1 VTTRRYILAIDQGT
15 TSTRSIV
22 FDEQGAVAGVDQ
34 REFAQSYPELGWV
47 EHDPETIWRDVVETA
62 RAALAQAKIAATAV
76 AAIGIANQR
85 ETVVVWD
92 RRTGKAIH
100 PAIVWQ
106 DRRTVDRCEALR
118 QAGHEA
124 LVQARTGLRLDPYF
138 SASKL
143 AWILDHVAGARDAAR
158 RGELAFGTID
168 SFLLW
173 RLTDGATHATDATN
187 ASRTLLFDIHRQ
199 AWDEDLLRLFDIPA
213 SLLPEVRDN
222 CADFGE
228 TQTDLFGAAVAIRGM
243 AGDQQAAMIGQACF
257 DEGMVKATYGTGC
270 FMLMNTGA
278 RPVASNARLLT
289 TVAYRLG
296 GRATYALEGSI
307 FVAGAAIKWLR
318 DQMGLIVR
326 ASDTSSMATQVPD
339 GHGVYMVPAF
349 VGLGAPYWDP
359 HARGL
364 IHGLTLDTS
373 AAHIARAALEAVAF
387 QTHDLIS
394 AMFADGASRPSALR
408 VDGGMA
414 ANAWLCAF
422 LSDVI
427 DAPVERPVNIET
439 TALGAAFLAGL
450 GAGVWPDLAAIAAG
464 WRLDRRFDPEMTP
477 SVREQCLKGWRD
489 AVARTLYRPA
499 PHAGVSAPCG
509 ERPLEKLSRQSQEL
523 A

>member
-1 VTTRRYILAIDQGT
+1 MSGARYILAIDQGT

-22 FDEQGAVAGVDQ
+22 FDEQGGVVGVDQ
-34 REFAQSYPELGWV
+34 REFAQSYPQLGWV
-47 EHDPETIWRDVVETA
+47 EHDPETIWRDVVDTV
-62 RAALAQAKIAATAV
+62 RAALADGGVAANAI

-85 ETVVVWD
+85 ETVVVWE
-92 RRTGKAIH
+92 RATGRAVH

-106 DRRTVDRCEALR
+106 DRRTTGLCEALR
-118 QAGHEA
+118 LAGHEP

-143 AWILDHVAGARDAAR
+143 AWILDNIPGAREAAL
-158 RGELAFGTID
+158 RGELAFGTVD

-173 RLTDGATHATDATN
+173 RLTGGRVHATDATN

-222 CADFGE
+222 CADYGE
-228 TQTDLFGAAVAIRGM
+228 TQADLFGASIPIRGM
-243 AGDQQAAMIGQACF
+243 AGDQHAALIGQACF
-257 DEGMVKATYGTGC
+257 EDGMIKATYGTGC
-270 FMLMNTGA
+270 FMLMNTGS
-278 RPVASNARLLT
+278 RPVTSHTRLLT

-296 GRATYALEGSI
+296 GQPTYALEGSI

-326 ASDTSSMATQVPD
+326 ASDTSSMATSVPD

-359 HARGL
+359 QARGL

-373 AAHIARAALEAVAF
+373 AAHIARAALESVAF
-387 QTHDLIS
+387 QTQDLIA
-394 AMFADGASRPSALR
+394 AMFTDGASRPSALR

-414 ANAWLCAF
+414 ANDWLGGF
-422 LSDVI
+422 LSSII

-450 GAGVWPDLAAIAAG
+450 GAGVWPDLSAIAQG
-464 WRLDRRFDPEMTP
+464 WRLDRRFDPRMAPAE
-477 SVREQCLKGWRD
+477 RQQCLEGWRD

-499 PHAGVSAPCG
+499 ARDEP
-509 ERPLEKLSRQSQEL
+509 
-523 A
+523 

>member
-1 VTTRRYILAIDQGT
+1 MTGSRYILAIDQGT

-22 FDEQGAVAGVDQ
+22 FDERGGVVGVDQ

-47 EHDPETIWRDVVETA
+47 EHDPETIWRDVVDTA
-62 RAALAQAKIAATAV
+62 RAALASAGVAANAV

-85 ETVVVWD
+85 ETVVVWE
-92 RRTGKAIH
+92 RRTGRAIH

-106 DRRTVDRCEALR
+106 DRRTTGRCEALR
-118 QAGHEA
+118 QAGYEP

-143 AWILDHVAGARDAAR
+143 AWILDHVPGAREAAQ

-173 RLTDGATHATDATN
+173 RLTGGRVHATDATN

-199 AWDEDLLRLFDIPA
+199 AWDEELLRLFDIPA
-213 SLLPEVRDN
+213 ALLPEVRDN

-228 TQTDLFGAAVAIRGM
+228 TQADLFGDPIPIRGM
-243 AGDQQAAMIGQACF
+243 AADQQAALIGQACF
-257 DEGMVKATYGTGC
+257 DEGMIKATYGTGC
-270 FMLMNTGA
+270 FMLMNTGS
-278 RPVASNARLLT
+278 RPVTSHTRLLT
-289 TVAYRLG
+289 TVAYRLD
-296 GRATYALEGSI
+296 GRPTYALEGSI

-318 DQMGLIVR
+318 DQLGLIVR
-326 ASDTSSMATQVPD
+326 ASDTSSLATSVPD

-349 VGLGAPYWDP
+349 VGLGAPHWDP
-359 HARGL
+359 QARGL

-373 AAHIARAALEAVAF
+373 AAHIARAALESVAF
-387 QTHDLIS
+387 QTHDLIA

-414 ANAWLCAF
+414 ANEWLCAF
-422 LSDVI
+422 LSGII
-427 DAPVERPVNIET
+427 DAPVERPANIET

-450 GAGVWPDLAAIAAG
+450 GAGVWPSLDAIAEG
-464 WRLDRRFDPEMTP
+464 WRLDRRFDPEMAP
-477 SVREQCLKGWRD
+477 REREQCLEGWRD
-489 AVARTLYRPA
+489 AVARTLYRPEPRA
-499 PHAGVSAPCG
+499 ETSG
-509 ERPLEKLSRQSQEL
+509 R
-523 A
+523 

>member
-1 VTTRRYILAIDQGT
+1 MTDARYILAIDQGT

-22 FDEQGAVAGVDQ
+22 FDEKGGVAGLDQ

-47 EHDPETIWRDVVETA
+47 EHDPETIWRDVVDTA
-62 RAALAQAKIAATAV
+62 RAALASAGVAASAV

-85 ETVVVWD
+85 ETVVVWE
-92 RRTGKAIH
+92 RTTGRALH

-106 DRRTVDRCEALR
+106 DRRTADRCEALR
-118 QAGHEA
+118 QAGHEP

-143 AWILDHVAGARDAAR
+143 AWILDQVPGAREAAQ

-173 RLTDGATHATDATN
+173 RLTGGRAHATDATN

-213 SLLPEVRDN
+213 ALLPEVRDN

-228 TQTDLFGAAVAIRGM
+228 TQADLFGAPIPIRGM
-243 AGDQQAAMIGQACF
+243 AGDQQAALIGQACF
-257 DEGMVKATYGTGC
+257 DEGMIKATYGTGC

-278 RPVASNARLLT
+278 RPVTSHARLLT
-289 TVAYRLG
+289 TVAHRLG
-296 GRATYALEGSI
+296 GQPTYALEGSI

-318 DQMGLIVR
+318 DQLGLIVR
-326 ASDTSSMATQVPD
+326 ASDTSSLATSVPD

-359 HARGL
+359 QARGL

-373 AAHIARAALEAVAF
+373 AAHIARAALESVAF
-387 QTHDLIS
+387 QTHDLIA
-394 AMFADGASRPSALR
+394 AMFADGAARPSALR

-414 ANAWLCAF
+414 ANEWLCAF
-422 LSDVI
+422 LSGVI

-450 GAGVWPDLAAIAAG
+450 GAGVWSSLGAIAEG
-464 WRLDRRFDPEMTP
+464 WRLDRRFDPDMTP
-477 SVREQCLKGWRD
+477 QARKQCLEGWRD
-489 AVARTLYRPA
+489 AVARTLYRP
-499 PHAGVSAPCG
+499 
-509 ERPLEKLSRQSQEL
+509 ESRAEASGS
-523 A
+523 